1 AGEDPAYGRRGQPAR
16 RPDRRAGLRRRRDTV
31 RRRHAVR
38 PDSGVRPERRARR
51 AAGLS
56 WRRRHPVLQSRR
68 RLRRR
73 GERGGCPVSETLT
86 REEALRRLLAGG
98 AALTIPGLVPAVA
111 RAATQADPK
120 LGKTLTISNWVL
132 YIDVNEKTKKRPTIE
147 LFQKRYGVKVRYI
160 EDINDN
166 STFFGKIQA
175 ELRRGQSIGRDI
187 IVMTDNSPYPALLVK
202 NKWVEKL
209 DKSAIPNI
217 KNLQAVLRHPSWDPN
232 RDYSLPWQSGM
243 TGIAYNVKKTK
254 PIV

>member
-1 AGEDPAYGRRGQPAR
+1 APRPRRGRRRRAPRRRRRGPDLARGARRPRRPCGRRRQAGEDPAYGRRGQPAR

-56 WRRRHPVLQSRR
+56 WTRRHHVLHARR
-68 RLRRR
+68 QHRLR
-73 GERGGCPVSETLT
+73 GERGACPVSEPLT

-147 LFQKRYGVKVRYI
+147 
-160 EDINDN
+160 
-166 STFFGKIQA
+166 
-175 ELRRGQSIGRDI
+175 
-187 IVMTDNSPYPALLVK
+187 
-202 NKWVEKL
+202 
-209 DKSAIPNI
+209 
-217 KNLQAVLRHPSWDPN
+217 
-232 RDYSLPWQSGM
+232 
-243 TGIAYNVKKTK
+243 
-254 PIV
+254 